1 LHEACHNGTVAYLHH
16 GLDVSSQPARIS
28 SALFPHELG
37 PHKVGVGY
45 WPPARHTVFSLLPP
59 LSTMDANPQRP
70 KERDGILS
78 SLGLAIKAVDVAKEI
93 VDIAPA
99 KAVFGSV
106 SVILTMLRVCFLL
119 VRSYQPQADVSR
131 IP

>member
-1 LHEACHNGTVAYLHH
+1 
-16 GLDVSSQPARIS
+16 
-28 SALFPHELG
+28 
-37 PHKVGVGY
+37 
-45 WPPARHTVFSLLPP
+45 
-59 LSTMDANPQRP
+59 MDANPQRP
-70 KERDGILS
+70 KEWDGILS

-119 VRSYQPQADVSR
+119 VRSDQPQADVSR